1 MSLDNGFLLLRGGGC
16 ACSDAALLWQRSM
29 GAVCQFSTW
38 LNPLEAGD
46 PGLLAEMTDALLAT

>member
-1 MSLDNGFLLLRGGGC
+1 MP
-16 ACSDAALLWQRSM
+16 AALLWQRSM

-46 PGLLAEMTDALLAT
+46 LGLLAEMTDALLAA